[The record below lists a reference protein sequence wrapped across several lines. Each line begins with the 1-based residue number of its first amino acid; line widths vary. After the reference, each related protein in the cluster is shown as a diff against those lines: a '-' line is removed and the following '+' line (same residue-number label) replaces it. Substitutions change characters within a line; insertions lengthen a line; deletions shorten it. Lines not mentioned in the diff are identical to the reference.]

1 MRREVVWAGNMV
13 ENTELG
19 LEGGNPPP
27 GGCEE
32 MAELTANGGFRVGS
46 GKGRGPER
54 AGLTESAE
62 VQQLWCLWGK
72 CWYCPCLCVSV
83 SVCVLVLRPVLK
95 CLQCT

>member
-13 ENTELG
+13 ENTGLG

-46 GKGRGPER
+46 GKGRD
-54 AGLTESAE
+54 
-62 VQQLWCLWGK
+62 
-72 CWYCPCLCVSV
+72 
-83 SVCVLVLRPVLK
+83 LK
-95 CLQCT
+95 GQD